1 MLQHT
6 CTFLNLW
13 NLSDTFGAIASYAKV
28 WVAHLFKLMDLDS
41 LPEHCAGDG
50 LLGFVR
56 KVSLLRLGAHGMTH
70 SFVQIVQYSNTDRY
84 DEYVYMIYMYK

>member
-1 MLQHT
+1 MLSQVDEVVTMEIRAVSHFFSSSKARFVVS
-6 CTFLNLW
+6 TFLNLW
-13 NLSDTFGAIASYAKV
+13 NVSNTFGAIASYAQV

-56 KVSLLRLGAHGMTH
+56 NVSFLSHVGWT
-70 SFVQIVQYSNTDRY
+70 
-84 DEYVYMIYMYK
+84 